1 MNSLS
6 VTMIRK
12 GNYYLTVWAPERMTF
27 IAVDSNEGYWTAFN
41 SLGVSVLRE
50 KTKQD
55 LVNILNNATIED
67 LNLFNNQEQ
76 V

>member
-1 MNSLS
+1 MNNLS

-12 GNYYLTVWAPERMTF
+12 GNYYLTVWVPDRMTF
-27 IAVDSNEGYWTAFN
+27 IAVDSNEGFWTAFN

-67 LNLFNNQEQ
+67 LNLYNNQEQ